1 MVHFGKVQFAFK
13 KVKGFKLLY
22 LISLRFSGGL
32 FALCV
37 ISTFLTGCPKLE
49 PNVSLTRGM
58 VYGHGYTYNEQ
69 DAAYVVK
76 ELYFDLMEPTDSPLE
91 KRPALVMVH
100 GGSFTG
106 GSREDEDLFALA
118 NKLAS
123 AGYVCFLIDYR
134 LMADQ
139 PPAPSPYDATELEA
153 TVHAATVDVKAAI
166 RHVRANAAD
175 YAVSPDR
182 IAIVG
187 DSAGAITAMA
197 AGISDQG
204 QYSSDGEAFPVPDS
218 NAPGVDE
225 SVVAIVDLWGTAD
238 RFLDDFDPADPPMM
252 IVHGAQDF
260 TVGISLLPAQNIVEQ
275 CETHGIPY
283 RYYPVFDAGH
293 GVWDITVDDKDLA
306 WLIFDFLQEFMG
318 Q

>member
-1 MVHFGKVQFAFK
+1 M
-13 KVKGFKLLY
+13 LY
-22 LISLRFSGGL
+22 LKGMRFWGGL
-32 FALCV
+32 FVLCV
-37 ISTFLTGCPKLE
+37 MSMFLVACPKLA
-49 PNVSLTRGM
+49 PNVSLSREM
-58 VYGHGYTYNEQ
+58 VYGYGYVYDDQ
-69 DAAYVVK
+69 DTAYVMK

-91 KRPALVMVH
+91 QRPALVMVH

-118 NKLAS
+118 NDLAS

-139 PPAPSPYDATELEA
+139 PPAPPPYDASELES
-153 TVHAATVDVKAAI
+153 TVHGATVDVKAAI
-166 RHVRANAAD
+166 RHVRANAAS
-175 YAVSPDR
+175 YAVNPDR
-182 IAIVG
+182 IAVIG

>member
-1 MVHFGKVQFAFK
+1 MVHFGGIQFQFRY
-13 KVKGFKLLY
+13 VKGFKLLN
-22 LISLRFSGGL
+22 LRALRLYGGL
-32 FALCV
+32 FILCV
-37 ISTFLTGCPKLE
+37 ISMFLVACPKLE
-49 PNVSLTRGM
+49 PNVSLSRGM
-58 VYGHGYTYNEQ
+58 VYGYGYTYDEQ
-69 DAAYVVK
+69 DAAYVMK

-139 PPAPSPYDATELEA
+139 PPAPPPYDATELEA
-153 TVHAATVDVKAAI
+153 TVHASTVDVKAAI
-166 RHVRANAAD
+166 RHVRANAAT
-175 YAVSPDR
+175 YAVNPDR
-182 IAIVG
+182 IAITG

-197 AGISDQG
+197 AGVSDQG

-238 RFLDDFDPADPPMM
+238 SFLDDFDPTDPPIM
-252 IVHGAQDF
+252 IVHGAKDF
-260 TVGISLLPAQNIVEQ
+260 TVGISLMPAQNIVEQ
-275 CETHGIPY
+275 CEAYGIPY
-283 RYYPVFDAGH
+283 RYYPVLDAGH
-293 GVWDITVDDKDLA
+293 GVWDIEVGDKDLA
-306 WLIFDFLQEFMG
+306 RLIFDFLQEFMVK
-318 Q
+318 